1 MRPAKNG
8 PSEHNGHQ
16 KQKDAGKEPGEITAV
31 TSSRVP
37 ALAQSPVKST
47 GERQVSVGIR
57 CLNRP
62 ARLKQ
67 WLFNEIFPP
76 FAIVTQSAS
85 Y

>member
-1 MRPAKNG
+1 
-8 PSEHNGHQ
+8 
-16 KQKDAGKEPGEITAV
+16 
-31 TSSRVP
+31 
-37 ALAQSPVKST
+37 LAQSPVKST